1 LFKFAVISLL
11 NCTICNT
18 SAMWLWSLSIGTN
31 STLRL
36 CPREALSAYPREG
49 GSNDYWNQK
58 QACVAVF
65 IVFLCKCSLLRWL
78 QVFVRKLTVPG
89 AHKTKA
95 LRVFKDVLKIAA
107 RGVAWQE
114 QAAASGRGLSATD
127 TGMGGISAR
136 SAGPASSSPS
146 GDTARTQSAS
156 IFAHRSDLPPFAT
169 LLLGKVLAR
178 VAAALQEVPPQA
190 RLELT
195 RAFNRADADR
205 SGFIEEHEVKDM
217 LCDLKGSAVS
227 NAEASA
233 MKALID
239 ADGDGRIS
247 LSELIDG
254 ISKIPLTRVPLE
266 HDTEGIVAAEF
277 VAVVYEMAGLLPRRR
292 THVVN
297 YTKLVAAGSEV
308 AAGADTMSTM
318 GGLRG
323 RASNEEPDFPRS
335 GVVRFGAVSGNGD
348 RTPTAG
354 SGGEGGVVH
363 PSHHNAVLGRLRRG
377 ATEGRIE
384 VAKVGTVDRG
394 YATERR
400 QGGQRGGVGFGLA
413 LRTFASELEEESHG
427 NIVVIHSGK
436 APTHHYAPVSFSA
449 TAEPAVRLEIGFLA
463 AEVPLVLRATDVD
476 D

>member
-1 LFKFAVISLL
+1 
-11 NCTICNT
+11 
-18 SAMWLWSLSIGTN
+18 
-31 STLRL
+31 
-36 CPREALSAYPREG
+36 
-49 GSNDYWNQK
+49 
-58 QACVAVF
+58 
-65 IVFLCKCSLLRWL
+65 
-78 QVFVRKLTVPG
+78 VRKLTVPG
-89 AHKTKA
+89 SHKTKA
-95 LRVFKDVLKIAA
+95 HSLFKDVLKIAA

-114 QAAASGRGLSATD
+114 QAMASGRIADGAGNVSSRSEVGGAGADTSRTESA
-127 TGMGGISAR
+127 A
-136 SAGPASSSPS
+136 
-146 GDTARTQSAS
+146 
-156 IFAHRSDLPPFAT
+156 IFAHRSDIPPFAS
-169 LLLGKVLAR
+169 LVLGKVLAR

-227 NAEASA
+227 NAEATA

-297 YTKLVAAGSEV
+297 YTKLVP
-308 AAGADTMSTM
+308 AGAEVGAASDTMSTM
-318 GGLRG
+318 GGLRQ
-323 RASNEEPDFPRS
+323 RLSDEVEPSPS
-335 GVVRFGAVSGNGD
+335 TVRFHTAVSASGAGAPALD
-348 RTPTAG
+348 EQTAG
-354 SGGEGGVVH
+354 SDPGASRKTSITGEKLPHATRISFAPVEQAPQPAKH
-363 PSHHNAVLGRLRRG
+363 KAVLKRG
-377 ATEGRIE
+377 GTEGRIL
-384 VAKVGTVDRG
+384 VGKADTVDKG
-394 YATERR
+394 YATVRR
-400 QGGQRGGVGFGLA
+400 DARKGGGGGFGLA
-413 LRTFASELEEESHG
+413 LRTFASELEEETHG

-436 APTHHYAPVSFSA
+436 APTHHYAPVSFCASA
-449 TAEPAVRLEIGFLA
+449 DPGIRLQVGSLAV
-463 AEVPLVLRATDVD
+463 EVPLMLRMTDVD

>member
-1 LFKFAVISLL
+1 
-11 NCTICNT
+11 
-18 SAMWLWSLSIGTN
+18 M
-31 STLRL
+31 
-36 CPREALSAYPREG
+36 
-49 GSNDYWNQK
+49 
-58 QACVAVF
+58 
-65 IVFLCKCSLLRWL
+65 
-78 QVFVRKLTVPG
+78 RKLTVPG

-95 LRVFKDVLKIAA
+95 QRLFKDVLKIAA

-114 QAAASGRGLSATD
+114 QAIASS
-127 TGMGGISAR
+127 R
-136 SAGPASSSPS
+136 SAPPEAGSSSRS
-146 GDTARTQSAS
+146 ELGAVGEDTARTQSAS
-156 IFAHRSDLPPFAT
+156 IFAHRSDIPPFAS
-169 LLLGKVLAR
+169 LVLGKVLAR

-247 LSELIDG
+247 LPELIDG

-297 YTKLVAAGSEV
+297 YTKLVPAGSELPSS
-308 AAGADTMSTM
+308 ADAMSTM
-318 GGLRG
+318 GGLRQ
-323 RASNEEPDFPRS
+323 RASDEADTAPS
-335 GVVRFGAVSGNGD
+335 AVRFNEAVSVPVASGAGQNESSSGAAAGQT
-348 RTPTAG
+348 TPQSRNT
-354 SGGEGGVVH
+354 SITGEKLPH
-363 PSHHNAVLGRLRRG
+363 ATRISFAPAEPPATKPAKHHAVLKRG
-377 ATEGRIE
+377 GTEGRIL
-384 VAKVGTVDRG
+384 VGNADTVDKG
-394 YATERR
+394 YATVRR
-400 QGGQRGGVGFGLA
+400 DARKGTGGGFGLA
-413 LRTFASELEEESHG
+413 LRTFASELEEETHG

-436 APTHHYAPVSFSA
+436 APTHHYAPVSFCAS
-449 TAEPAVRLEIGFLA
+449 AEPSIKLQVGSLA
-463 AEVPLVLRATDVD
+463 PEVPLLLRSTDVD